1 MSVEG
6 PGLSA
11 ERREMSSEG
20 RVKVQSFEDL
30 IAWQKARELNR
41 DIYRVSNAGAFAKDF
56 GLRDQICR
64 ASVSISSNI
73 AEGFD
78 RSSRADFHRF
88 VVIAKASCAE
98 VQSQLYLALDIGYLG
113 QKEFDE
119 LMAKAKEV
127 AKILGG
133 LRVSLKREKK

>member
-1 MSVEG
+1 VSV
-6 PGLSA
+6 
-11 ERREMSSEG
+11 RR
-20 RVKVQSFEDL
+20 FEDL

-41 DIYRVSNAGAFAKDF
+41 EIYRMSNAGAFAKDF
-56 GLRDQICR
+56 GLRDQIRR

-88 VVIAKASCAE
+88 IVIAKASCAE
-98 VQSQLYLALDIGYLG
+98 VQSQLYIALDVGYLG
-113 QKEFDE
+113 QQQFET

-133 LRVSLKREKK
+133 LRLSLQKGKTEK

>member
-1 MSVEG
+1 MIQ
-6 PGLSA
+6 
-11 ERREMSSEG
+11 R
-20 RVKVQSFEDL
+20 FEDL

-41 DIYRVSNAGAFAKDF
+41 EIYRVSNAGAFAKDF
-56 GLRDQICR
+56 GLRDQIRR

-88 VVIAKASCAE
+88 IVIAKASCAE

-113 QKEFDE
+113 QQQFET

-133 LRVSLKREKK
+133 LRLSLQKEKTEK